1 MKSINLMLSDD
12 AYKMLQKIRL
22 ADNRRMQ
29 ELDIELQKV
38 LKKWFEKYEVKK

>member
-12 AYKMLQKIRL
+12 AYKMLQEIRL

-38 LKKWFEKYEVKK
+38 LRKWFEKYEAKQ